1 MPDPKRIAEYF
12 LVVGLPPDDPQELDM
27 CHMEEEEDLRI
38 DDKKL
43 IDPITDITVVN
54 AHESKY
60 TDNNSIPSLN

>member
-12 LVVGLPPDDPQELDM
+12 LVVGLPADDPQELDM

-54 AHESKY
+54 AHESKCAN
-60 TDNNSIPSLN
+60 NNSIPSLN